1 MADPIDNGDTPG
13 NVLAARQVSV
23 RFEGLLALDQVS
35 LTLQPTEIL
44 GLIGPNG
51 AGKTTL
57 VNVMT
62 GFQAP
67 NEGRVALNGQ
77 EINGWPAFR
86 IGRHGLARTFQ
97 GVRLFRDLDG
107 AGERR
112 AGRRRHGLEPRRR
125 AGARLET
132 LDLLGLTGKA
142 LQRAADLPYGDER
155 RVGIARALAARP
167 KYLLLMS
174 PPPA

>member
-62 GFQAP
+62 GFQAVSRST
-67 NEGRVALNGQ
+67 GRRSTG
-77 EINGWPAFR
+77 G
-86 IGRHGLARTFQ
+86 
-97 GVRLFRDLDG
+97 RLF
-107 AGERR
+107 AS
-112 AGRRRHGLEPRRR
+112 A
-125 AGARLET
+125 A
-132 LDLLGLTGKA
+132 TGWREHFKGCA
-142 LQRAADLPYGDER
+142 CSAISRCWRTQ
-155 RVGIARALAARP
+155 
-167 KYLLLMS
+167 S
-174 PPPA
+174 WPPSAWA